1 MKSMTGYGYAEG
13 NDGRFSASIELK
25 TYNNRYLDLIFS
37 LPPVLGPLEERL
49 RETLRQKIARGR
61 IELFLRFKDL
71 QEQLSIS
78 LDQANIESYAEVLR
92 TLSRLAGL
100 PDALRLE
107 HLLAMD
113 GLVRVDRNR
122 DIEACW
128 SFLLPLLQAALL
140 ELEASRLREGSAIR
154 ADLLAQLC
162 IIEGLASSME
172 KHVPQ
177 IELTVRDQLRQR
189 FVGLMGDLVDEQR
202 MLAEVAVQLN
212 RLTVHEELVRLAAHC
227 GAARQFIQEGKQAGK
242 KLDFLFQEMNR
253 EINTIGSKSSLV
265 GLSNDVVSAKEA
277 LENLRE
283 QVRNVE

>member
-253 EINTIGSKSSLV
+253 KINTIGSKSSLV